1 MVAEVNGPKN
11 GVIRNLVQSAGD
23 PPRTAVRG
31 ASAPATPEQSVSVTG
46 EAAAL
51 LALERAVAET
61 PEVDRE
67 RVEHLREA
75 IAAGRYE
82 IDYERTAAR
91 LIELE
96 AAHPDR
102 SPRE

>member
-11 GVIRNLVQSAGD
+11 GAIHNLVQSNGG
-23 PPRTAVRG
+23 PPRAGARG
-31 ASAPATPEQSVSVTG
+31 AALPATPGESVSVTG
-46 EAAAL
+46 RAAAL
-51 LALERAVAET
+51 LALERVVAEA
-61 PEVDRE
+61 PEVDHE
-67 RVEHLREA
+67 RVARLREA
-75 IAAGRYE
+75 IASGRYE

-102 SPRE
+102 SPLE